1 MIFVRG
7 GLTRVLQV
15 TSAMI
20 VVGSRNSRQLTMDL
34 QFHWV
39 IIRVNQFAVLVFLI
53 FCFTF
58 EKSLKLIDVLFV
70 PKIGKNIVSG
80 VCV

>member
-20 VVGSRNSRQLTMDL
+20 VVGSRNLRQLTMDL
-34 QFHWV
+34 WYQLE
-39 IIRVNQFAVLVFLI
+39 IIQINQFAVLVLLI
-53 FCFTF
+53 FCLHT
-58 EKSLKLIDVLFV
+58 ESL
-70 PKIGKNIVSG
+70 
-80 VCV
+80 